1 MEAARPTVVIAD
13 DHPALLEA
21 VRTLLASEFEVVATA
36 SDGLDL
42 VEQAHAHSPR
52 LLVVDIEMPGI
63 SGFAAIERLRAEGC
77 ESIPVVL
84 TSFADGK
91 LAQAALRRGARGF
104 VIKDRMGE
112 DLIPALRAAL
122 GGETFVSPLPPE

>member
-21 VRTLLASEFEVVATA
+21 VRTLLASEFEVVAAA

-42 VEQAHAHSPR
+42 VGQAHAHSPR

-63 SGFAAIERLRAEGC
+63 SGLAAIERLRAEGC

-84 TSFADGK
+84 TSFADAQ
-91 LAQAALRRGARGF
+91 LAKTALRRGARGF
-104 VIKDRMGE
+104 VVKDRMGE
-112 DLIPALRAAL
+112 DLIPALHSAL
-122 GGETFVSPLPPE
+122 AGETFVSTLA